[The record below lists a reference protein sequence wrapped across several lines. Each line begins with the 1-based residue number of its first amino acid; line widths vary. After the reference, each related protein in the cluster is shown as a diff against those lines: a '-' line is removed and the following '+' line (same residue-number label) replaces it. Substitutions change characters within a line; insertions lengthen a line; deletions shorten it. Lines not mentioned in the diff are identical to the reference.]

1 VASQHTS
8 TSTRPVAPVPADAVR
23 LAGLG
28 SLLVAVV
35 WFDAVAVAL
44 MFLVLGGL
52 VVPRLLAV
60 PGPLDVTYGVAV
72 LVAAWS
78 GVLDVYTA
86 VRWWDLVV
94 HAVVTGLV
102 AVLAYGL
109 VVRLGVALD
118 PADVARRSHRVGVPV
133 LTTALGLGLSVLW
146 EIGEWLGHTYLEPSI
161 FVSEVDTLGDLAA
174 GGVGSFVAGLAVM
187 AAARG
192 RLG

>member
-1 VASQHTS
+1 MASQHTP

-28 SLLVAVV
+28 SLLMAVV

-146 EIGEWLGHTYLEPSI
+146 ELGEWLGHTYLEPSI